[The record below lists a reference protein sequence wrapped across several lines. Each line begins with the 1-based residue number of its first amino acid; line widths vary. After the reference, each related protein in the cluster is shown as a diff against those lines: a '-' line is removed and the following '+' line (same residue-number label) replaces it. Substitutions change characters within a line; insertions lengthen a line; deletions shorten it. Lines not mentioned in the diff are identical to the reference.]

1 MQSPRSMV
9 AAKPLP
15 VYYPYLTLIVFQ
27 MAVVLLCVAFM
38 DSVCGQSRDSL
49 IEGVGGAIFF
59 AIFLSC
65 LNDLQQERDR

>member
-1 MQSPRSMV
+1 MV

-15 VYYPYLTLIVFQ
+15 AYYPYLTLVVFQ
-27 MAVVLLCVAFM
+27 VAVVLLSVALI

-59 AIFLSC
+59 AMFLSS
-65 LNDLQQERDR
+65 LNDLQQERSR